1 MRLSQLNSCHGSFLR
16 AAVLKVKWNFASKS
30 YYISWLQ
37 TLSILV
43 QFYQTVTDWQEQQN
57 RVEITSV
64 ARFLQMVVCAIFP
77 NYMCNFFMFEG
88 LPETSEEGLTLELSV
103 FESLYGGQFELS
115 TKLKK
120 RKSFC
125 YTLHWSSTIVVLRN
139 LPPFTLTFSSVN
151 KRYLWVTVLSIRFG
165 PCFGPLV
172 PLRTN
177 RLKTKFSLL

>member
-1 MRLSQLNSCHGSFLR
+1 MVYCLSKQWLFC
-16 AAVLKVKWNFASKS
+16 VTV
-30 YYISWLQ
+30 YILH
-37 TLSILV
+37 LS
-43 QFYQTVTDWQEQQN
+43 VTFNWH
-57 RVEITSV
+57 RSS
-64 ARFLQMVVCAIFP
+64 
-77 NYMCNFFMFEG
+77 NFFMFEG

-115 TKLKK
+115 TKLIK

-151 KRYLWVTVLSIRFG
+151 KRCLWVTVLSIRFG
-165 PCFGPLV
+165 PFFGPLV

>member
-1 MRLSQLNSCHGSFLR
+1 
-16 AAVLKVKWNFASKS
+16 
-30 YYISWLQ
+30 
-37 TLSILV
+37 
-43 QFYQTVTDWQEQQN
+43 
-57 RVEITSV
+57 
-64 ARFLQMVVCAIFP
+64 
-77 NYMCNFFMFEG
+77 MFEG

-151 KRYLWVTVLSIRFG
+151 KRCLWVTVLSIRFG
-165 PCFGPLV
+165 VRGYLGKAPAGEWYEKQFP
-172 PLRTN
+172 
-177 RLKTKFSLL
+177 SLWPIGSTANKPAKNEVSVL